1 MIKTLAIANYRSI
14 RDLAVELHG
23 LDVVT
28 GANGSGKSS
37 LYRALRLLAECA
49 GGDSG
54 NVVGSLARDGGLAS
68 TLWAGPE
75 SISEAMRRGEVPVQG
90 TVRRDSV
97 NLKLGYSG
105 DDFGYLVDLGM
116 PVSSGA
122 GFDQETG
129 RPRPSAFSLDP
140 EIKREQIFSGPVAR
154 PGSLLV
160 DRKGSLA
167 KLRGADGDWTELS
180 RRLDTFQSMLT
191 EVSDQDRAPEVLRVR
206 DSVRS
211 WRFYDHF
218 RTDAEAP
225 ARQAQLGTRTPVLHH
240 SGKDLAA
247 ALQTLREVGF
257 ERQLD
262 AAVDHA
268 FPGSRLEI
276 AVSDGR
282 FSVELRQPG
291 MLRPMKASELSD
303 GTLRFL
309 LLTAAL
315 LTPRPPELM
324 VLNEPETS
332 LHVDLMPALAGLIV
346 QASANSQMIVVTH
359 SEALLSAL
367 RESGAAHEHE
377 LYKDLG
383 ETRIKGLGSL
393 EGPLWSWPKR

>member
-1 MIKTLAIANYRSI
+1 MIRTLAIANYRSI
-14 RDLAVELHG
+14 RDLAIELHG

-37 LYRALRLLAECA
+37 LYRALRLLAECG

-54 NVVGSLARDGGLAS
+54 NVVGALARDGGLAS

-75 SISEAMRRGEVPVQG
+75 NISDAMRRGEVPVQG
-90 TVRRDSV
+90 TVRKASV

-116 PVSSGA
+116 PVPGGT

-129 RPRPSAFSLDP
+129 RPRPSAFALDP

-160 DRKGSLA
+160 DRKGGLA
-167 KLRGADGDWTELS
+167 KLRGADGEWTELS
-180 RRLDTFQSMLT
+180 RRLDAFQSMLT
-191 EVSDQDRAPEVLRVR
+191 EVSDEDRAPEVLRVR

-218 RTDAEAP
+218 RTDPDAP
-225 ARQAQLGTRTPVLHH
+225 ARQAQIGTRTPVLHH
-240 SGKDLAA
+240 SGRDLAA

-257 ERQLD
+257 EKKLD
-262 AAVDHA
+262 AAVEHA
-268 FPGSRLEI
+268 FPGSRLDI
-276 AVSDGR
+276 AVNDGR
-282 FSVELRQPG
+282 FSVELKQPG
-291 MLRPMKASELSD
+291 MLRPMKAGELSD

-346 QASANSQMIVVTH
+346 QASAYSQLIVVTH
-359 SEALLSAL
+359 SEALLTAL
-367 RESGAAHEHE
+367 RETGSAHEHE
-377 LYKDLG
+377 LYKELG
-383 ETRIKGLGSL
+383 ETKVEGLGAL
-393 EGPLWSWPKR
+393 EGPSWSWPKR

>member
-1 MIKTLAIANYRSI
+1 VIKTLAIANYRSI
-14 RDLAVELHG
+14 RDLAIELHG

-54 NVVGSLARDGGLAS
+54 NVVGSLARDGGLSS

-75 SISEAMRRGEVPVQG
+75 NISDAMRRGEVPVQG
-90 TVRRDSV
+90 TVRRESV

-105 DDFGYLVDLGM
+105 DEFGYLVDLGM
-116 PVSSGA
+116 PVPGGV

-129 RPRPSAFSLDP
+129 RPRPSAFGLDP

-167 KLRGADGDWTELS
+167 RLRDAEGQWTELS

-218 RTDAEAP
+218 RTDTDAP
-225 ARQAQLGTRTPVLHH
+225 ARQAQIGTRTPVLHP
-240 SGKDLAA
+240 SGRDLAA

-257 ERQLD
+257 EQKLD
-262 AAVDHA
+262 AAVHHA

-276 AVSDGR
+276 AVNDGR
-282 FSVELRQPG
+282 FSVELKQPG
-291 MLRPMKASELSD
+291 MLRPMKAAELSD

-346 QASANSQMIVVTH
+346 QASAYSQVIVVTH
-359 SEALLSAL
+359 SEALLTAL
-367 RESGAAHEHE
+367 RASGSAHEHE
-377 LYKDLG
+377 LYKDMG
-383 ETRIKGLGSL
+383 ETRIKGLGAL
-393 EGPLWSWPKR
+393 EGPSWSWPKR

>member
-14 RDLAVELHG
+14 RDLAMKLHG
-23 LDVVT
+23 LDIVT

-75 SISEAMRRGEVPVQG
+75 SISKAMRSGDMPVQG
-90 TVRRDSV
+90 TVRRESV
-97 NLKLGYSG
+97 SLKLGYSG

-116 PVSSGA
+116 PTPGGA

-167 KLRGADGDWTELS
+167 KLRGPGSEWTELS

-218 RTDAEAP
+218 RTDADAP

-262 AAVDHA
+262 AAVGRA

-276 AVSDGR
+276 AVNDGR
-282 FSVELRQPG
+282 FSVELSQPG
-291 MLRPMKASELSD
+291 MLRPMKAAELSD

-359 SEALLSAL
+359 SEALLSSL

-393 EGPLWSWPKR
+393 DSPLWTWPKR

>member
-14 RDLAVELHG
+14 RDLAIEPHG

-140 EIKREQIFSGPVAR
+140 EVKREQIFSGPVAR
-154 PGSLLV
+154 PGCLLV
-160 DRKGSLA
+160 DRK
-167 KLRGADGDWTELS
+167 
-180 RRLDTFQSMLT
+180 
-191 EVSDQDRAPEVLRVR
+191 
-206 DSVRS
+206 
-211 WRFYDHF
+211 
-218 RTDAEAP
+218 
-225 ARQAQLGTRTPVLHH
+225 
-240 SGKDLAA
+240 
-247 ALQTLREVGF
+247 
-257 ERQLD
+257 
-262 AAVDHA
+262 
-268 FPGSRLEI
+268 
-276 AVSDGR
+276 
-282 FSVELRQPG
+282 
-291 MLRPMKASELSD
+291 
-303 GTLRFL
+303 
-309 LLTAAL
+309 
-315 LTPRPPELM
+315 
-324 VLNEPETS
+324 
-332 LHVDLMPALAGLIV
+332 
-346 QASANSQMIVVTH
+346 
-359 SEALLSAL
+359 
-367 RESGAAHEHE
+367 
-377 LYKDLG
+377 
-383 ETRIKGLGSL
+383 
-393 EGPLWSWPKR
+393 

>member
-1 MIKTLAIANYRSI
+1 MIRTLAIANYRSI
-14 RDLAVELHG
+14 RDLSLELHG
-23 LDVVT
+23 LDVIT

-49 GGDSG
+49 GG
-54 NVVGSLARDGGLAS
+54 NIVGSLARDGGLES

-75 SISEAMRRGEVPVQG
+75 TISEAMRRGDVPVQG
-90 TVRRDSV
+90 TMRKEPI

-105 DDFGYLVDLGM
+105 DSFGYLVDLGI

-122 GFDQETG
+122 GFDEATG
-129 RPRPSAFSLDP
+129 RPRPSAFARDP

-160 DRKGSLA
+160 DRRGSHA
-167 KLRGADGDWTELS
+167 KLRGQDGEWAELS

-191 EVSDQDRAPEVLRVR
+191 EVSDQDKAPEVLRVR

-218 RTDAEAP
+218 RTDPEAP

-257 ERQLD
+257 ERKLD
-262 AAVDHA
+262 SAVGHA
-268 FPGSRLEI
+268 FPGSRLGIE
-276 AVSDGR
+276 VQDGR

-291 MLRPMKASELSD
+291 MLRPMKAAELSD
-303 GTLRFL
+303 GTLRYL

-332 LHVDLMPALAGLIV
+332 LHVDLMPALARLIV
-346 QASANSQMIVVTH
+346 EASPNSQMIVVTH
-359 SEALLSAL
+359 SEALLTEL
-367 RESGAAHEHE
+367 RDSGAAYEHE
-377 LYKDLG
+377 LYKDTG
-383 ETRIKGLGSL
+383 ETRIKGLGAF

>member
-14 RDLAVELHG
+14 RDLAMELHG
-23 LDVVT
+23 LDIVT

-75 SISEAMRRGEVPVQG
+75 SISKAMRSGDVAVQG
-90 TVRRDSV
+90 TVRRESV
-97 NLKLGYSG
+97 SLKLGYSG

-116 PVSSGA
+116 PTPGGA

-167 KLRGADGDWTELS
+167 RLRGPGSGWTELS

-218 RTDAEAP
+218 RTDADAP
-225 ARQAQLGTRTPVLHH
+225 ARQAQIGTRTPVLHH
-240 SGKDLAA
+240 SGRDLAA

-276 AVSDGR
+276 AVNDGR
-282 FSVELRQPG
+282 FSVELSQPG
-291 MLRPMKASELSD
+291 MLRPMKAAELSD

-332 LHVDLMPALAGLIV
+332 LHGDLMPALAGLIV
-346 QASANSQMIVVTH
+346 
-359 SEALLSAL
+359 
-367 RESGAAHEHE
+367 
-377 LYKDLG
+377 
-383 ETRIKGLGSL
+383 
-393 EGPLWSWPKR
+393 

>member
-1 MIKTLAIANYRSI
+1 MIRTLAIANYRSI
-14 RDLAVELHG
+14 RDLAIELHG
-23 LDVVT
+23 LDVIT

-49 GGDSG
+49 GG
-54 NVVGSLARDGGLAS
+54 NIVGSLARDGGLES

-75 SISEAMRRGEVPVQG
+75 TISDAMRRGEVPVQG
-90 TVRRDSV
+90 TIRKEPV

-105 DDFGYLVDLGM
+105 DSFGYLVDLGI
-116 PVSSGA
+116 PVPGGA
-122 GFDQETG
+122 GFDEATG
-129 RPRPSAFSLDP
+129 RPRPSAFARDP
-140 EIKREQIFSGPVAR
+140 EIKREQIFSGAVAR
-154 PGSLLV
+154 PGALLV
-160 DRKGSLA
+160 DRRGGHA
-167 KLRGADGDWTELS
+167 KLRGQDGEWTELS
-180 RRLDTFQSMLT
+180 RRLDPFQSMLT
-191 EVSDQDRAPEVLRVR
+191 EVSDQDKAPEVLRVR

-257 ERQLD
+257 ERKLD
-262 AAVDHA
+262 SAVGHA
-268 FPGSRLEI
+268 FPGSRLEV
-276 AVSDGR
+276 AVQDGR

-291 MLRPMKASELSD
+291 MLRPMKAAELSD
-303 GTLRFL
+303 GTLRYL

-332 LHVDLMPALAGLIV
+332 LHVDLMPALARLIV
-346 QASANSQMIVVTH
+346 EASANSQMIVVTH
-359 SEALLSAL
+359 SEALLKEL
-367 RESGAAHEHE
+367 RHNDAAHEHE
-377 LYKDLG
+377 LYKDTG
-383 ETRIKGLGSL
+383 ETRIKGLGSF
-393 EGPLWSWPKR
+393 EGPSWSWPKR

>member
-14 RDLAVELHG
+14 RDLAMELHG
-23 LDVVT
+23 LDIVT

-54 NVVGSLARDGGLAS
+54 HVVGSLARDGGLAS

-75 SISEAMRRGEVPVQG
+75 SISKAMRSGDVPVQG
-90 TVRRDSV
+90 TVRRESV
-97 NLKLGYSG
+97 SLKLGYSG

-116 PVSSGA
+116 PTPGGA

-167 KLRGADGDWTELS
+167 KLRGPGSEWTELS

-218 RTDAEAP
+218 RTDADAP

-262 AAVDHA
+262 AAVGHA

-276 AVSDGR
+276 AVNDGR
-282 FSVELRQPG
+282 FSVELSQPG
-291 MLRPMKASELSD
+291 MLRPMKAAELSD

-309 LLTAAL
+309 LLSAAL

-359 SEALLSAL
+359 SKALLSSL

>member
-1 MIKTLAIANYRSI
+1 MIRTLAIANYRSI
-14 RDLAVELHG
+14 RDLTLELHG

-49 GGDSG
+49 GGDNG
-54 NVVGSLARDGGLAS
+54 NVVGSLARDGGLPS

-90 TVRRDSV
+90 AVRREAVS
-97 NLKLGYSG
+97 LKLGYSG
-105 DDFGYLVDLGM
+105 DSFGYLVDLGL
-116 PVSSGA
+116 PVPG
-122 GFDQETG
+122 GGWFDQDTG
-129 RPRPSAFSLDP
+129 RPRPSAFMLDP

-167 KLRGADGDWTELS
+167 RLRDADGQWTELS

-218 RTDAEAP
+218 RTDADAP
-225 ARQAQLGTRTPVLHH
+225 ARQAQIGTRTPVLHH

-257 ERQLD
+257 ERKLD
-262 AAVDHA
+262 AAVEHA
-268 FPGSRLEI
+268 FPGSRLSV
-276 AVSDGR
+276 AVAEGR

-291 MLRPMKASELSD
+291 MLRPMSAAELSD

-346 QASANSQMIVVTH
+346 QASASSQIIVVTH
-359 SEALLSAL
+359 SEALLAAL
-367 RESGAAHEHE
+367 RTSGAAHEHE